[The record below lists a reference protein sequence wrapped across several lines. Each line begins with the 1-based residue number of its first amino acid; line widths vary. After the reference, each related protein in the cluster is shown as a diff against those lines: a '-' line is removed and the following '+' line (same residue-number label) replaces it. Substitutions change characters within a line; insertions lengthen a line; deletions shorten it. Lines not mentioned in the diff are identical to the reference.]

1 MILKKRYPKKYR
13 QLLRNSFEA
22 ISANYEDEYIRS
34 DGQWLVLK
42 RTENFVWQDKNC
54 DNRIYIDVTFF
65 SKD

>member
-1 MILKKRYPKKYR
+1 M
-13 QLLRNSFEA
+13 LRNSFEA